1 MSRPSAP
8 SPARVLI
15 VEDEIF
21 VAADLEATL
30 EELGYEPIGIAADRE
45 TAFALA
51 HRSPDIALVDLN
63 LRDGETGIE
72 IGRRLGAAGVAVLFI
87 TANPRSLGRGIP
99 GTLGVVSKPADS
111 ETIAQALDYICNRR
125 GGSASAPPSALHAFT

>member
-1 MSRPSAP
+1 MSIPAIPSAT
-8 SPARVLI
+8 RVLI

-45 TAFALA
+45 AAFALA
-51 HRSPDIALVDLN
+51 DRGPDIALVDLN

-72 IGRRLGAAGVAVLFI
+72 IGRRLGASGVAVLFL
-87 TANPRSLGRGIP
+87 TANPRSLGQGVP

-111 ETIAQALDYICNRR
+111 DTIAQALDYICGRL
-125 GGSASAPPSALHAFT
+125 SAPPPALRAFA